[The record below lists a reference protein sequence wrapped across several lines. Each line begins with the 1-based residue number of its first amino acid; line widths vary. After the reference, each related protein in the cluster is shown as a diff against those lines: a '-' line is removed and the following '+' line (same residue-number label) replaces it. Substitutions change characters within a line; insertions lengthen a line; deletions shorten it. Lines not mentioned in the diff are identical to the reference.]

1 MFRLLL
7 FAQVRVTFNGC
18 KITEAYSIRSC
29 AGTIGENHYQL
40 RFLCLK
46 VFFTIVAE
54 RKSEDG
60 TQTRSIFAGSQKK
73 NENIM

>member
-29 AGTIGENHYQL
+29 AGTVGENHYQL
-40 RFLCLK
+40 RYSLLK
-46 VFFTIVAE
+46 SVFYHSSREKI
-54 RKSEDG
+54 
-60 TQTRSIFAGSQKK
+60 
-73 NENIM
+73 